1 MTIVFKYTL
10 NDIFVMVK
18 TITIK
23 EKVFN
28 RLNSQK
34 GEDESFSDLFERLL
48 DNQVSGIDVLRK
60 LRGSVDISDR
70 LKKE

>member
-1 MTIVFKYTL
+1 MIA
-10 NDIFVMVK
+10 IMVK

-23 EKVFN
+23 ESVFY

-48 DNQVSGIDVLRK
+48 DNQVSGIDIHRK
-60 LRGSVDISDR
+60 LRFYRHI
-70 LKKE
+70 

>member
-1 MTIVFKYTL
+1 MITIL
-10 NDIFVMVK
+10 IK

-23 EKVFN
+23 ESVFN

-34 GEDESFSDLFERLL
+34 EESESFSDLFERLL
-48 DNQVSGIDVLRK
+48 YNQVNDIDILRK
-60 LRGSVDISDR
+60 LRGSIDISDR